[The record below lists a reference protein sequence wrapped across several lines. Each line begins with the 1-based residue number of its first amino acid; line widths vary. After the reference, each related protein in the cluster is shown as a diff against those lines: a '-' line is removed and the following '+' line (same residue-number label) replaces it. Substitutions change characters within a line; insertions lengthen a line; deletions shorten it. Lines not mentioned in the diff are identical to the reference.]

1 MTGMVAT
8 VHLYEPLGEHGATI
22 ECEEVE
28 VRGPVVWLTPA
39 EGEDHLVVPLE
50 NLAGVVGEAV
60 AHDVAEIPTQGGQY
74 SEVVTRV
81 E

>member
-1 MTGMVAT
+1 MGAT

-22 ECEEVE
+22 DCEQVE

-39 EGEDHLVVPLE
+39 ASDDHLVVPLE
-50 NLAGVVGEAV
+50 NLAGVVGDAV
-60 AHDVAEIPTQGGQY
+60 AHDVSTVPTQGGQY

>member
-1 MTGMVAT
+1 MVAT
-8 VHLYEPLGEHGATI
+8 VHLSEPLGEHGATI
-22 ECEEVE
+22 ECEQVE
-28 VRGPVVWLTPA
+28 VRGPVVWLTPVEI
-39 EGEDHLVVPLE
+39 EGEEHLVVPLE

-60 AHDVAEIPTQGGQY
+60 GHDVAEIPTQGGQY

>member
-1 MTGMVAT
+1 MGAT
-8 VHLYEPLGEHGATI
+8 VHLSEPLGEHGATI
-22 ECEEVE
+22 ECDQVE

-39 EGEDHLVVPLE
+39 AGEDHLVVPLE
-50 NLAGVVGEAV
+50 NLAGVVGTTV
-60 AHDVAEIPTQGGQY
+60 DHDVSEIPTQGGQY

>member
-1 MTGMVAT
+1 MVAT

-22 ECEEVE
+22 DCDQVE
-28 VRGPVVWLTPA
+28 VRGPVVWLTPDQDEA
-39 EGEDHLVVPLE
+39 EHLVVPLE

-60 AHDVAEIPTQGGQY
+60 GHDVAEIPTQGGQY